1 MNKISQLNYNGTKVL
16 AKYPMGVY
24 NAIRKIPLG
33 GIKRQN
39 KEFVEIL
46 VIYARVCLSD
56 CETPVAAC
64 PGWADPMAGFYADTS
79 YPKSRIC

>member
-1 MNKISQLNYNGTKVL
+1 MQFKRY
-16 AKYPMGVY
+16 
-24 NAIRKIPLG
+24 PLG
-33 GIKRQN
+33 VWKRQN

-46 VIYARVCLSD
+46 VIYARACLSD

-64 PGWADPMAGFYADTS
+64 SGWADPMAGFYADTS

>member
-24 NAIRKIPLG
+24 NAIQKIPLG

-46 VIYARVCLSD
+46 VIYTRVCLSD

-64 PGWADPMAGFYADTS
+64 SGWADPVARFYADTS

>member
-16 AKYPMGVY
+16 AKYPKGVY

-33 GIKRQN
+33 GMKRPN
-39 KEFVEIL
+39 KEFAKIL
-46 VIYARVCLSD
+46 VIYTRVCLSD

-64 PGWADPMAGFYADTS
+64 SGWADPVAGFYAEHDF
-79 YPKSRIC
+79 RQNH

>member
-39 KEFVEIL
+39 KEFAEIL
-46 VIYARVCLSD
+46 VIYTRVCLSD

-64 PGWADPMAGFYADTS
+64 SGWADPVADFYAEHDF
-79 YPKSRIC
+79 RQNH